1 MNTRNHGC
9 IPHGYKEASIDKVP
23 ATFNEIIE
31 EMRARNL
38 WQRQDSNQGPVH
50 AGMPNIQEKR
60 EEEEKDSANTETIA
74 KSV

>member
-1 MNTRNHGC
+1 M
-9 IPHGYKEASIDKVP
+9 GYE
-23 ATFNEIIE
+23 NIE

-60 EEEEKDSANTETIA
+60 EEEEKDGGNTETIA